1 MTSSM
6 SLTVALR
13 LDMDELEQCWL
24 IGQRLQR
31 QGVMLDPMHDAMVY
45 AAMVM
50 LGMHG
55 LERLSAALSRQ

>member
-24 IGQRLQR
+24 IGQRLQ
-31 QGVMLDPMHDAMVY
+31 GEGMMLDPMHDATAY

-55 LERLSAALSRQ
+55 LERLAAALSRQ